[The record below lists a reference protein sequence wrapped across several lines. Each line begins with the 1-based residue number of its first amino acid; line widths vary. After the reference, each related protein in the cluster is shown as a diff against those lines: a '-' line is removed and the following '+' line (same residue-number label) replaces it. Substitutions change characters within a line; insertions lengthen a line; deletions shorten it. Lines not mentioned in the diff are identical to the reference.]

1 MNIEIKFDQADQ
13 ANEFA
18 AALKDKNLRG
28 VKVKKAQA
36 RPEEGSL
43 DMADWL
49 PLIKIVV
56 ESGFA
61 AGAVTSVFEL
71 LRGIFIEKKKAKTQD
86 ETERLR
92 IKANEKI
99 ERAKIEQQSNFVEF
113 ILNDGNKKMNL
124 KFYRGDEAEQ
134 AELLNIIREMK
145 N

>member
-1 MNIEIKFDQADQ
+1 MNIEIKFDQTAQ

-18 AALKDKNLRG
+18 SALKDKNLRG
-28 VKVKKAQA
+28 VKVKQTQSK
-36 RPEEGSL
+36 PEDGSL
-43 DMADWL
+43 DMAELL

-61 AGAVTSVFEL
+61 AGVVTSVFEL
-71 LRGIFIEKKKAKTQD
+71 LRGLFIEKRKAKTED

-92 IKANEKI
+92 IMGNENI

-113 ILNDGNKKMNL
+113 TLDDGNKKVNL

>member
-1 MNIEIKFDQADQ
+1 MNIEIKFDQTAQ

-18 AALKDKNLRG
+18 FALKDKNLRG
-28 VKVKKAQA
+28 VKVKQNQV

-43 DMADWL
+43 DMAEWL
-49 PLIKIVV
+49 PLIKIVL

-61 AGAVTSVFEL
+61 AGAITSVFEL
-71 LRGIFIEKKKAKTQD
+71 LRGVFIEKKKAKSVY

-99 ERAKIEQQSNFVEF
+99 EKAKIEQQSNFVEF
-113 ILNDGNKKMNL
+113 TLDDGNKKVNL

>member
-1 MNIEIKFDQADQ
+1 
-13 ANEFA
+13 
-18 AALKDKNLRG
+18 
-28 VKVKKAQA
+28 
-36 RPEEGSL
+36 
-43 DMADWL
+43 MAEWL

-61 AGAVTSVFEL
+61 AGVVTSVFEL
-71 LRGIFIEKKKAKTQD
+71 LRGIFLEKKKAKTED

-92 IKANEKI
+92 IMANENI
-99 ERAKIEQQSNFVEF
+99 EMAKIEQQSNFVEF
-113 ILNDGNKKMNL
+113 TLDDGNKKVNL

>member
-1 MNIEIKFDQADQ
+1 MNIEIKFDKTAQ

-18 AALKDKNLRG
+18 SALKDKNLRG
-28 VKVKKAQA
+28 VKVKQTQSK
-36 RPEEGSL
+36 PEDGSL
-43 DMADWL
+43 DMAELL

-61 AGAVTSVFEL
+61 AGVVTSVFEL
-71 LRGIFIEKKKAKTQD
+71 LRGLFVEKRKAKNED
-86 ETERLR
+86 ETERIR

-113 ILNDGNKKMNL
+113 TLDDGNKKVNL